1 MMLLVAPAFEDE
13 ISPSHLV
20 QTAPDSLSHMLSR
33 HVELA
38 QLLGCQHPEHSI
50 IMHLS
55 SVKRNQMLPI
65 YFYCAYTLKKRIQLR
80 VRVKGGSEDQT

>member
-13 ISPSHLV
+13 ISPPHLV

-55 SVKRNQMLPI
+55 SIKRNQILSI
-65 YFYCAYTLKKRIQLR
+65 YT
-80 VRVKGGSEDQT
+80 